1 MKLFSGWIW
10 LLFSVAI
17 SLVVLS
23 WAFFHEYQPKTTYAA
38 AVDDYTAKLT
48 AEAGKLPA
56 TKKKLENAR
65 LEVQK
70 KAAEWQQIVAVR
82 TPPESLSQ
90 GGIDMS
96 VTPYQLTVDARKFRD
111 SVQQAVARQLR
122 KGGVT
127 IISGP
132 EVQMPTDDATTI
144 VSDFFNYPAA
154 RFPVGIYQ
162 LGTVTV
168 RGSFDQISN
177 HLAAWSSMPNY
188 LAVTDGLALTG
199 TSPNLTATYNLVVI
213 AFIRGQVMPPAV
225 PAGGAPA
232 GPAGFGGGP
241 PQFGGPPGGIPGVP
255 PGGRG
260 R

>member
-1 MKLFSGWIW
+1 
-10 LLFSVAI
+10 
-17 SLVVLS
+17 LVVLS
-23 WAFFHEYQPKTTYAA
+23 WAFFHEYQPKTAYAQ
-38 AVDDYTAKLT
+38 AVDDYTSKLT
-48 AEAGKLPA
+48 TEAGKLPA

-82 TPPESLSQ
+82 TPPDNLRQ
-90 GGIDMS
+90 GGIDMR

-111 SVQQAVARQLR
+111 SVQQAVGRQLR
-122 KGGVT
+122 KAGVT
-127 IISGP
+127 VISGP
-132 EVQMPTDDATTI
+132 EVQTPTDDATTI

-199 TSPNLTATYNLVVI
+199 TSPNLTATYNLVVV
-213 AFIRGQVMPPAV
+213 AFIRADQMPPAV
-225 PAGGAPA
+225 PAGGGGGA
-232 GPAGFGGGP
+232 GPTGFAGGVPPFGGP
-241 PQFGGPPGGIPGVP
+241 GGPPGAFGPPRGAGNPTPGA
-255 PGGRG
+255 GAGR
-260 R
+260 